1 MTYIHANFNFVA
13 IYKKLDK
20 TANFFSVTLREI
32 KDIRDTLHE
41 IDGSEADA
49 QKQKFRSCWNKN

>member
-1 MTYIHANFNFVA
+1 VTYIHANFNFVA

-49 QKQKFRSCWNKN
+49 QKQKFRSC